1 MDLGGSLKMEG
12 QKVTSRKY
20 YEMELQKLNASL
32 LEMGEMIRMAIGG
45 AVTAL
50 LEFDHDKA
58 REIIAYDEQID
69 RQNREIEQQCYTLL
83 LSQQPVAGDLRMVSA
98 ALKMT
103 TDMERIGDHA
113 ADISEIELMLENLP
127 TLSCVPI
134 RQMATET
141 SVMLIKSLEAFAQ
154 RDEEKANW
162 VIGRD
167 DVVDDLFDTVKSE
180 LIEAI
185 RAGTTVS
192 FREKYRKADAL
203 LIDDIQFIAGKEST
217 QEEFFH
223 TFNTLYESK
232 KQIVLT
238 SDRPP
243 RDIATLEDRLKT
255 RFEWGLTADVQPPDF
270 ETRMAI
276 IKRKAELV
284 GLSVPDNVCEFI
296 AQKLKS
302 NIRQLEGTV
311 KKLNAI
317 HLVEGATPTIS
328 TAQRA
333 ISDIVNN
340 EQPAPVTVSKIIEE
354 VGRTYGVSPEDIK
367 SSKRNANVSFARQIS
382 MYVVRE
388 ITQMPMVE
396 IGKEFGGRDHSTVVY
411 AIQQIEEKSA
421 RDPVTKATVSDIIKN
436 IRDR

>member
-1 MDLGGSLKMEG
+1 MDLGGSPKMEG
-12 QKVTSRKY
+12 QKVTNRKY

-69 RQNREIEQQCYTLL
+69 RQNREIEQQCYALL

-127 TLSCVPI
+127 TLSCAPI

-185 RAGTTVS
+185 RQNADNGEAATDLLMAA
-192 FREKYRKADAL
+192 KYFERIGD
-203 LIDDIQFIAGKEST
+203 
-217 QEEFFH
+217 H
-223 TFNTLYESK
+223 
-232 KQIVLT
+232 
-238 SDRPP
+238 
-243 RDIATLEDRLKT
+243 AT
-255 RFEWGLTADVQPPDF
+255 
-270 ETRMAI
+270 
-276 IKRKAELV
+276 
-284 GLSVPDNVCEFI
+284 NI
-296 AQKLKS
+296 AQW
-302 NIRQLEGTV
+302 
-311 KKLNAI
+311 AI
-317 HLVEGATPTIS
+317 FS
-328 TAQRA
+328 
-333 ISDIVNN
+333 
-340 EQPAPVTVSKIIEE
+340 
-354 VGRTYGVSPEDIK
+354 
-367 SSKRNANVSFARQIS
+367 
-382 MYVVRE
+382 
-388 ITQMPMVE
+388 ITGEMP
-396 IGKEFGGRDHSTVVY
+396 KD
-411 AIQQIEEKSA
+411 
-421 RDPVTKATVSDIIKN
+421 
-436 IRDR
+436 

>member
-1 MDLGGSLKMEG
+1 M
-12 QKVTSRKY
+12 TSRKY

-127 TLSCVPI
+127 TLSCAPI

-185 RAGTTVS
+185 RQNADNGEAATDLLMTA
-192 FREKYRKADAL
+192 KYFERIGD
-203 LIDDIQFIAGKEST
+203 
-217 QEEFFH
+217 H
-223 TFNTLYESK
+223 
-232 KQIVLT
+232 
-238 SDRPP
+238 
-243 RDIATLEDRLKT
+243 AT
-255 RFEWGLTADVQPPDF
+255 
-270 ETRMAI
+270 
-276 IKRKAELV
+276 
-284 GLSVPDNVCEFI
+284 NI
-296 AQKLKS
+296 AQW
-302 NIRQLEGTV
+302 
-311 KKLNAI
+311 AI
-317 HLVEGATPTIS
+317 FS
-328 TAQRA
+328 
-333 ISDIVNN
+333 
-340 EQPAPVTVSKIIEE
+340 
-354 VGRTYGVSPEDIK
+354 
-367 SSKRNANVSFARQIS
+367 
-382 MYVVRE
+382 
-388 ITQMPMVE
+388 ITGEMP
-396 IGKEFGGRDHSTVVY
+396 KD
-411 AIQQIEEKSA
+411 
-421 RDPVTKATVSDIIKN
+421 
-436 IRDR
+436 

>member
-1 MDLGGSLKMEG
+1 MDLDGSPEMEG

-127 TLSCVPI
+127 TLSCAPI

-185 RAGTTVS
+185 RQNADNGEAATDLLMAA
-192 FREKYRKADAL
+192 KYFERIGD
-203 LIDDIQFIAGKEST
+203 
-217 QEEFFH
+217 H
-223 TFNTLYESK
+223 
-232 KQIVLT
+232 
-238 SDRPP
+238 
-243 RDIATLEDRLKT
+243 AT
-255 RFEWGLTADVQPPDF
+255 
-270 ETRMAI
+270 
-276 IKRKAELV
+276 
-284 GLSVPDNVCEFI
+284 NI
-296 AQKLKS
+296 AQW
-302 NIRQLEGTV
+302 
-311 KKLNAI
+311 AI
-317 HLVEGATPTIS
+317 FS
-328 TAQRA
+328 
-333 ISDIVNN
+333 
-340 EQPAPVTVSKIIEE
+340 
-354 VGRTYGVSPEDIK
+354 
-367 SSKRNANVSFARQIS
+367 
-382 MYVVRE
+382 
-388 ITQMPMVE
+388 ITGEMP
-396 IGKEFGGRDHSTVVY
+396 KD
-411 AIQQIEEKSA
+411 
-421 RDPVTKATVSDIIKN
+421 
-436 IRDR
+436 

>member
-1 MDLGGSLKMEG
+1 MDLGGSPKMEG

-32 LEMGEMIRMAIGG
+32 LEMGEMIRMAIDG

-58 REIIAYDEQID
+58 PEIIAYDEQID

-127 TLSCVPI
+127 TLSCAPI

-185 RAGTTVS
+185 RQNADNGEAATDLLMAA
-192 FREKYRKADAL
+192 KYFERIGD
-203 LIDDIQFIAGKEST
+203 
-217 QEEFFH
+217 H
-223 TFNTLYESK
+223 
-232 KQIVLT
+232 
-238 SDRPP
+238 
-243 RDIATLEDRLKT
+243 AT
-255 RFEWGLTADVQPPDF
+255 
-270 ETRMAI
+270 
-276 IKRKAELV
+276 
-284 GLSVPDNVCEFI
+284 NI
-296 AQKLKS
+296 AQW
-302 NIRQLEGTV
+302 
-311 KKLNAI
+311 AI
-317 HLVEGATPTIS
+317 FS
-328 TAQRA
+328 
-333 ISDIVNN
+333 
-340 EQPAPVTVSKIIEE
+340 
-354 VGRTYGVSPEDIK
+354 
-367 SSKRNANVSFARQIS
+367 
-382 MYVVRE
+382 
-388 ITQMPMVE
+388 ITGEMP
-396 IGKEFGGRDHSTVVY
+396 KD
-411 AIQQIEEKSA
+411 
-421 RDPVTKATVSDIIKN
+421 
-436 IRDR
+436 

>member
-1 MDLGGSLKMEG
+1 MDLGGSPKMEG

-32 LEMGEMIRMAIGG
+32 LEMGEMIRMAIDG

-69 RQNREIEQQCYTLL
+69 RQNREIEQQCYALL

-127 TLSCVPI
+127 TLSCAPI

-185 RAGTTVS
+185 RQNADNGEAATDLLMAA
-192 FREKYRKADAL
+192 KYFERIGD
-203 LIDDIQFIAGKEST
+203 
-217 QEEFFH
+217 H
-223 TFNTLYESK
+223 
-232 KQIVLT
+232 
-238 SDRPP
+238 
-243 RDIATLEDRLKT
+243 AT
-255 RFEWGLTADVQPPDF
+255 
-270 ETRMAI
+270 
-276 IKRKAELV
+276 
-284 GLSVPDNVCEFI
+284 NI
-296 AQKLKS
+296 AQW
-302 NIRQLEGTV
+302 
-311 KKLNAI
+311 AI
-317 HLVEGATPTIS
+317 FS
-328 TAQRA
+328 
-333 ISDIVNN
+333 
-340 EQPAPVTVSKIIEE
+340 
-354 VGRTYGVSPEDIK
+354 
-367 SSKRNANVSFARQIS
+367 
-382 MYVVRE
+382 
-388 ITQMPMVE
+388 ITGEMP
-396 IGKEFGGRDHSTVVY
+396 KD
-411 AIQQIEEKSA
+411 
-421 RDPVTKATVSDIIKN
+421 
-436 IRDR
+436 

>member
-1 MDLGGSLKMEG
+1 MDLGGSPKMEG

-83 LSQQPVAGDLRMVSA
+83 LCQQPVAGDLRMVSA

-127 TLSCVPI
+127 TLSCAPI

-162 VIGRD
+162 VIDRD

-185 RAGTTVS
+185 RQNADNGEAATDLLMAA
-192 FREKYRKADAL
+192 KYFERIGD
-203 LIDDIQFIAGKEST
+203 
-217 QEEFFH
+217 H
-223 TFNTLYESK
+223 
-232 KQIVLT
+232 
-238 SDRPP
+238 
-243 RDIATLEDRLKT
+243 AT
-255 RFEWGLTADVQPPDF
+255 
-270 ETRMAI
+270 
-276 IKRKAELV
+276 
-284 GLSVPDNVCEFI
+284 NI
-296 AQKLKS
+296 AQW
-302 NIRQLEGTV
+302 
-311 KKLNAI
+311 AI
-317 HLVEGATPTIS
+317 FS
-328 TAQRA
+328 
-333 ISDIVNN
+333 
-340 EQPAPVTVSKIIEE
+340 
-354 VGRTYGVSPEDIK
+354 
-367 SSKRNANVSFARQIS
+367 
-382 MYVVRE
+382 
-388 ITQMPMVE
+388 ITGEMP
-396 IGKEFGGRDHSTVVY
+396 KD
-411 AIQQIEEKSA
+411 
-421 RDPVTKATVSDIIKN
+421 
-436 IRDR
+436 